1 MLLPCQARP
10 ERTVLDQQKL
20 KCTYAL
26 HCHVSCILLFRY
38 RILRLGCSMARRK
51 ETTIE
56 RIYREVT
63 GNKMP
68 AAVKRVLLPRRKI
81 KRHQWSRPVEE
92 LGMPSDE
99 WIKTLAE
106 GRRVKFTNQE
116 LPNEWM
122 FITAQVEG
130 NKVVYSI
137 VLTNAGNPLSREEVE
152 SRFEGELSKK

>member
-1 MLLPCQARP
+1 MR
-10 ERTVLDQQKL
+10 
-20 KCTYAL
+20 
-26 HCHVSCILLFRY
+26 CHVSCVACLGR
-38 RILRLGCSMARRK
+38 RILQLGCCMAHRK

-56 RIYREVT
+56 RIYREIT

-68 AAVKRVLLPRRKI
+68 AAVKSILLPKRSV
-81 KRHQWSRPVEE
+81 KRHQWSLPVVE
-92 LGMPSDE
+92 LGMPSDA

-116 LPNEWM
+116 LPNEWT

-137 VLTNAGNPLSREEVE
+137 ILTNKKNPLRREEVE
-152 SRFEGELSKK
+152 SHFAGELSKK

>member
-1 MLLPCQARP
+1 
-10 ERTVLDQQKL
+10 
-20 KCTYAL
+20 
-26 HCHVSCILLFRY
+26 
-38 RILRLGCSMARRK
+38 MARRK

-68 AAVKRVLLPRRKI
+68 AVVKSILLPKLNVE
-81 KRHQWSRPVEE
+81 RHQWSRPVEE

-106 GRRVKFTNQE
+106 GKRVKFTNQE
-116 LPNEWM
+116 LPNEWA

-137 VLTNAGNPLSREEVE
+137 VLTNAGNPLNREEVE
-152 SRFEGELSKK
+152 SHFEGELSKK